1 MRIALLWLAAT
12 TACCTFPATAQYRP
26 VEERLSEAEFQ
37 EAGLGK
43 LSSTELAALNRLLR
57 EDAPPATEAPQVAST
72 EETEDVED
80 APVESRL
87 VGPFKGWSKGT
98 VLTLENGQRWQV
110 TDGDLYLGRAEDSP
124 AVSVKPG
131 LFSGW
136 YLQVEGQSPRA
147 KVRLLD

>member
-1 MRIALLWLAAT
+1 MRIAVLLLAA
-12 TACCTFPATAQYRP
+12 AAAFCTFPAAAQYRP
-26 VEERLSEAEFQ
+26 VEERLTEAQFR
-37 EAGLGK
+37 EAGLAK
-43 LSSTELAALNRLLR
+43 LSQSELAALNRILR
-57 EDAPPATEAPQVAST
+57 EDVAPAAEAPVAATT
-72 EETEDVED
+72 EEADE

-110 TDGDLYLGRAEDSP
+110 TEGDLYLGRAEESP

-147 KVRLLD
+147 KVRPLD